1 MAKHEPALTTRLAQQ
16 WSNYTPGHWGSTPTL
31 EASHAALEGLSY
43 EDAVASLA
51 WMSRRGSARLSLVG
65 PVEQT
70 DVQAL
75 ANDYVAKYAPDTT
88 SVHLPIVRPNFGE
101 HLQADAPILI
111 EIGNAP
117 NALVSSLS
125 PLRINSF
132 DADAPA
138 LILAVQAFGGD
149 AVSRLW
155 MRIREKGGMAYQVG
169 ARLGMSAQGL
179 RTTLSMVSSCSAEQ
193 MHDVH
198 AAMVQEWDRFITQ
211 GITQEELEHTKTQR
225 ALYHQSTIQNDEGYV
240 DVYHRAPLTQQ
251 DYTWHAQVQAAERE
265 LTLDDVNA
273 AIRKHFVGLPVQWGL
288 ARNVPA

>member
-1 MAKHEPALTTRLAQQ
+1 
-16 WSNYTPGHWGSTPTL
+16 
-31 EASHAALEGLSY
+31 
-43 EDAVASLA
+43 
-51 WMSRRGSARLSLVG
+51 
-65 PVEQT
+65 
-70 DVQAL
+70 
-75 ANDYVAKYAPDTT
+75 
-88 SVHLPIVRPNFGE
+88 
-101 HLQADAPILI
+101 
-111 EIGNAP
+111 
-117 NALVSSLS
+117 
-125 PLRINSF
+125 
-132 DADAPA
+132 
-138 LILAVQAFGGD
+138 
-149 AVSRLW
+149 
-155 MRIREKGGMAYQVG
+155 
-169 ARLGMSAQGL
+169 
-179 RTTLSMVSSCSAEQ
+179 MVSSCSAEQ